1 MDFKDNGRLVVG
13 FLYGRRTAWKKG
25 IEMCNWKCNKQM
37 MKDSVM
43 SQLEAG
49 ALILFDTDHKMSQVR
64 KSLQKSSGKKKKI
77 FWWNW
82 EVTVDFQFL

>member
-1 MDFKDNGRLVVG
+1 
-13 FLYGRRTAWKKG
+13 
-25 IEMCNWKCNKQM
+25 

-64 KSLQKSSGKKKKI
+64 KSLQKSSGKKKKKKK
-77 FWWNW
+77 
-82 EVTVDFQFL
+82 